1 MDWYLRGE
9 CGVVLVH
16 DTRSNDFRS
25 INARLMY
32 KLPFFPFHEQ
42 KGARETAYFASETLL
57 DNSNSISVKQKAGKL
72 HVISFQ
78 QCSSRFAARTVLFA
92 IHSQIFVCIVL
103 ECCEKCIY
111 DVRLNLHIFV
121 HVVSEVALKKFE
133 NVLKSYQN

>member
-9 CGVVLVH
+9 CGVMLVH

-42 KGARETAYFASETLL
+42 KGARETAYFESETLL

-92 IHSQIFVCIVL
+92 IHSQILSVL
-103 ECCEKCIY
+103 FWNVVKNAYMTSGLIY
-111 DVRLNLHIFV
+111 IFSCTLFQRLLWKNSKMF
-121 HVVSEVALKKFE
+121 
-133 NVLKSYQN
+133 

>member
-32 KLPFFPFHEQ
+32 RLPFFTFHEQ
-42 KGARETAYFASETLL
+42 KGAGEIAYFASETLL
-57 DNSNSISVKQKAGKL
+57 ENSNSISVKQKAGKL
-72 HVISFQ
+72 HVILFH

-92 IHSQIFVCIVL
+92 IHSQILSVL
-103 ECCEKCIY
+103 
-111 DVRLNLHIFV
+111 FW
-121 HVVSEVALKKFE
+121 HVVKNAYMTSGLIYIFSCTLFQRLLWKNSKMF
-133 NVLKSYQN
+133 